1 MSKNF
6 RFKMA
11 AKNMAEYFANRTPT
25 VTLPPERYLTDN
37 LDQTQLMPETRY
49 RNKFLIATQ
58 LFISHCTPMF
68 FFQILN
74 DNSPEGKYHLSSS

>member
-1 MSKNF
+1 
-6 RFKMA
+6 MA

-25 VTLPPERYLTDN
+25 VTPPRERYLTPN
-37 LDQTQLMPETRY
+37 LDQNHLMPETRF

-58 LFISHCTPMF
+58 LFISHCTPLF

-74 DNSPEGKYHLSSS
+74 DNSPEGN